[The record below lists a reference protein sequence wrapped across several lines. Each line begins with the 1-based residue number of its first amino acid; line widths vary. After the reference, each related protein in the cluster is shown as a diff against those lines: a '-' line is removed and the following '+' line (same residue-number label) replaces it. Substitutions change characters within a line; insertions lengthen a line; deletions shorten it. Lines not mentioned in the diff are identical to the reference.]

1 MKKATVIL
9 LLLLSGNVRAVSF
22 DNLDKEAQLLLL
34 SGNVGT
40 NSLDNLDKD
49 AESQAQWDVDF
60 KDDNCFMQIVMRYN
74 DGSTKAME
82 RAGLGVC
89 YNLKNKNVKYIIFFL
104 PAGVDAEAGLT
115 VRFIDFVPGG
125 DTYNLVPSQDGF
137 LDLPINDCNK
147 EYCASRVHPEIQ
159 SEDHSKI
166 NLLEELMSRE
176 YVWLLFMRNG
186 NAERAMI
193 PIYKFRDEFSKIKD
207 SKSNIGVSGT
217 SQEPLRP

>member
-1 MKKATVIL
+1 MRKSTIVL
-9 LLLLSGNVRAVSF
+9 LLLLSGNVGANSL
-22 DNLDKEAQLLLL
+22 DNLDKEAQLLL
-34 SGNVGT
+34 SGSVGT

-49 AESQAQWDVDF
+49 AESQAQWDVSYG
-60 KDDNCFMQIVMRYN
+60 DDNCFMQVVVRYN
-74 DGSTKAME
+74 EGSARARE
-82 RAGLGVC
+82 RAGLGVY
-89 YNLKNKNVKYIIFFL
+89 YNLKNKNVNYIIFFL

-115 VRFIDFVPGG
+115 IRFLDFIPDG

-137 LDLPINDCNK
+137 IELPINDCNE

-193 PIYKFRDEFSKIKD
+193 PIYKFRDEFSKINK
-207 SKSNIGVSGT
+207 KNESNIGVPRT